1 MHGKMKSTVCLLD
14 VGELFCVFKMPQQ
27 SGDVLLPGAQ
37 SLSVSVSA
45 GGLGHLRLSAANG
58 ITGVTLLA
66 SLRNTYIKSGR
77 RSAVGRDT

>member
-1 MHGKMKSTVCLLD
+1 MQSKIKYMACLLGA
-14 VGELFCVFKMPQQ
+14 GELFCVFKMPQQ
-27 SGDVLLPGAQ
+27 AGELLLPGAQ

-45 GGLGHLRLSAANG
+45 SGLGHLRLSPANG

-77 RSAVGRDT
+77 RSAVGRYT